1 MIYYLTLPVLSI
13 LLIALQSIITDV
25 IFLNR
30 LMFEISFMAVIY
42 AGFRL
47 DLIRGVVLAF
57 MIGLMFDYIG
67 GVLPG
72 LSAFIYMIVF
82 LCSFFV
88 SEWLNTEKIH
98 VIVLFAFLC
107 TLAKEVAL
115 MMLYY
120 LIFDIDPLNSSFL
133 MLFVQASVIGL
144 CAPLFFY
151 MMDKAGIFLYEQR
164 V

>member
-13 LLIALQSIITDV
+13 LLIALQSIITDI
-25 IFLNR
+25 IFSNR
-30 LMFEISFMAVIY
+30 FVFEISLMAVIY

-57 MIGLMFDYIG
+57 IIGLMFDYIG

-72 LSAFIYMIVF
+72 LSAFLYMIVF

-88 SEWLNTEKIH
+88 SEWMDTEKIH

-107 TLAKEVAL
+107 AFVKELAL

-120 LIFDIDPLNSSFL
+120 LIFDIDPVNGAFL
-133 MLFVQASVIGL
+133 MFFAQALVIGL

-151 MMDKAGIFLYEQR
+151 MMDRTGIFLYEQR

>member
-1 MIYYLTLPVLSI
+1 MIYYLILPVLSI
-13 LLIALQSIITDV
+13 LLIALQSIMTDI
-25 IFLNR
+25 IFSNR
-30 LMFEISFMAVIY
+30 LMFEISLMAVIY
-42 AGFRL
+42 AGFRF
-47 DLIRGVVLAF
+47 DLIRGIVLAF
-57 MIGLMFDYIG
+57 MIGLTFDYSG

-72 LSAFIYMIVF
+72 LSAFVYMIVF

-98 VIVLFAFLC
+98 IIMLFAFLC
-107 TLAKEVAL
+107 ALIKEFAL
-115 MMLYY
+115 MMLHY
-120 LIFDIDPLNSSFL
+120 LIFDIDPLDSAFL
-133 MLFVQASVIGL
+133 MFFAQAWVIGL